1 MSTIMGLFSIA
12 VFIVLFYDMILGIV
26 DTIKCLNPKNVCT
39 LTCNIVVLFSFGLS
53 SCVKR

>member
-1 MSTIMGLFSIA
+1 MGLFSIA

-39 LTCNIVVLFSFGLS
+39 LTCNIIVLFSFGLS
-53 SCVKR
+53 PYFKS

>member
-1 MSTIMGLFSIA
+1 MGLFSIA

-39 LTCNIVVLFSFGLS
+39 LTFLA
-53 SCVKR
+53 